1 MLFGRP
7 SEIARLDRLVDAARD
22 GHSAA
27 LVLRGEAGIGKSALL
42 DHCAAHAD
50 GFTLLRSSGAEFE
63 SELPYAGLHLLLREH
78 VGRIGSLPEP
88 QAAALRAALGLAADG
103 DREWFL
109 VGLAVLSLLTELA
122 EDAPVLCLVDDVHWL
137 DHETTAV
144 LRFVARRLQAEGV
157 VMILTAR
164 DSHAPAFA
172 ADGIDELTVSPL
184 DDDASGE
191 VLAAHAA
198 DLPGYVRDLIRAE
211 SSGNPLAL
219 RELAA
224 AQREGHLG
232 AETAGIA
239 RLPTHGRIQRSFG
252 DRIAALPQGARNLLL
267 IAAADDTRS
276 TTTVLAAAERL
287 GATLD
292 DLDLVESRDLL
303 RPAGEQLLFRHPL
316 IRAAAYQGAAT
327 RERAAAHEALATV
340 LDAQVDGYRRAWH
353 LAAATTG
360 TDETVAALLE
370 AETDALL
377 TRGGYAAVTS
387 GYARAAALS
396 PLPAERGRR
405 FLAAART
412 ALDAGQLDR
421 ADALADQAAR
431 NLADEI
437 ALAHVARVRGSAA
450 NWRGSPAAAHRIWSD
465 AALRVAPHSQDN
477 ASYLL
482 FNAAELAW
490 LTGDFPAA
498 AEDAERAAALGLRNA
513 DRVAAIATT
522 AAGINGRAGKT
533 PADGLDALRRML
545 GVVHTGKGPTALADG
560 TTVVVW
566 HLMLG
571 DHVTG
576 LERAEDL
583 VARCR
588 ARGALGVLP
597 RALGLLARARLYSGA
612 HGQALDA
619 ATEGVGLAK
628 DIGSSALLFGVPA
641 SVLAY
646 LAAIEGDE
654 ERCTRLMAEIL
665 AMSGDRAGSIGEGP
679 LALLDLGL
687 GRFEAA
693 HERLSTTLARPH
705 RLDLIPYVPDLVES
719 ATRLNGPP
727 QLGDAFELFESWAT
741 ATGMPWARAVVT
753 RCRALLD
760 DANAEEHFTEALAT
774 HALPGDRPFEAAR
787 TTLLYGE
794 WLRRRRRVND
804 AKPHL
809 RQAAEAFARFR
820 ATVWA
825 DRARLE
831 LRAAGDSVTAQAPGP
846 DDPFAGLTPQESQVV
861 RLAADG
867 LTNREIGAQ
876 LFLSP
881 RTVGYHLYKAYPK
894 LGVASRAELGRLP
907 RSGGG

>member
-7 SEIARLDRLVDAARD
+7 SEIDRLDRLIEGARA
-22 GHSAA
+22 GRSAA

-42 DHCAAHAD
+42 DHCAEHA
-50 GFTLLRSSGAEFE
+50 GGLLLLRSSGAEFE

-78 VGRIGSLPEP
+78 VGRIDSLPGP
-88 QAAALRAALGLAADG
+88 QAEALRTALGLAPGG

-109 VGLAVLSLLTELA
+109 VGLAVLNLLTDLA
-122 EDAPVLCLVDDVHWL
+122 EDTGALCLVDDVHWL

-144 LRFVARRLQAEGV
+144 LRFAARRLQAEGV
-157 VMILTAR
+157 VMILAAR

-172 ADGIDELTVSPL
+172 AEGIEELVLSPL
-184 DDDASGE
+184 DASASGE
-191 VLAAHAA
+191 VLAAHAG
-198 DLPGYVRDLIRAE
+198 DLPGYVRDLIRNE

-232 AETAGIA
+232 AETSGIA

-252 DRIAALPQGARNLLL
+252 DRIAALPQGARDLLL
-267 IAAADDTRS
+267 VAAADDTRS
-276 TTTVLAAAERL
+276 TTTVLAAAARL
-287 GATLD
+287 GATLA
-292 DLDLVESRDLL
+292 DLDLVESRELL
-303 RPAGEQLLFRHPL
+303 RPVGEQLLFRHPL

-327 RERAAAHEALATV
+327 RERAAAHEALAAV
-340 LDAQVDGYRRAWH
+340 LDADVDGYRRAWH

-370 AETDALL
+370 AETGTML
-377 TRGGYAAVTS
+377 TRGGFAAVTS
-387 GYARAAALS
+387 GYARAAALT
-396 PLPAERGRR
+396 PAPAVRGRR
-405 FLAAART
+405 YLAAARS

-421 ADALADQAAR
+421 ADALADRAAR
-431 NLADEI
+431 NLADEV
-437 ALAHVARVRGSAA
+437 ALAHVARVRGAAA
-450 NWRGSPAAAHRIWSD
+450 NWRGQPAAAHRIWSD

-490 LTGDFPAA
+490 LSGDFNAAGEDARRA
-498 AEDAERAAALGLRNA
+498 AELGLRNA

-522 AAGINGRAGKT
+522 AAGLNGRAGRT
-533 PADGLDALRRML
+533 PAEGLDALRRMI
-545 GVVHTGKGPTALADG
+545 GVVHAGGGPNALADA

-566 HLMLG
+566 HLMIG
-571 DHVTG
+571 DHVTAVE
-576 LERAEDL
+576 LAEDL

-597 RALGLLARARLYSGA
+597 RALGLLARARQYNGA
-612 HGQALDA
+612 HDLALDA
-619 ATEGVGLAK
+619 ATEGVRLAS
-628 DIGSSALLFGVPA
+628 DIGSSTILLGVPT
-641 SVLAY
+641 SVLAF
-646 LAAIEGDE
+646 LAAIDGDE
-654 ERCTRLMAEIL
+654 GLCARLTDRITAT
-665 AMSGDRAGSIGEGP
+665 SGNRVNSMGEGP
-679 LALLDLGL
+679 PALLDLGL
-687 GRFEAA
+687 GRFGAA
-693 HERLSTTLARPH
+693 HERLSTALARPH
-705 RLDLIPYVPDLVES
+705 RLDLIPYVPDLVE
-719 ATRLNGPP
+719 AAVRLDGPP
-727 QLGDAFELFESWAT
+727 RLGDAFELYEGWATAVGMSWAT
-741 ATGMPWARAVVT
+741 AVKA

-760 DANAEEHFTEALAT
+760 DANAEAHFTEALAA

-794 WLRRRRRVND
+794 WLRRQRRVNE
-804 AKPHL
+804 AKPPL
-809 RQAAEAFARFR
+809 RQAMDAFERFR
-820 ATVWA
+820 APVWA

-831 LRAAGDSVTAQAPGP
+831 LRAAGESVTAREPGP
-846 DDPFAGLTPQESQVV
+846 GDRFAGLTPQESQVV
-861 RLAADG
+861 RLAAEG

-894 LGVASRAELGRLP
+894 LGVASRAELGRL
-907 RSGGG
+907 RSGGA